1 MFSLIYYAV
10 SLIIKLAPIFE
21 KFIFQTGARV
31 RQFCFLPLV
40 PGVLVARIPV
50 IQATQVQFLGGELRS
65 CFRTTHCCHSE
76 NKRTNY
82 IFFLSDT
89 MVGILTSVKY
99 NKCLQ
104 NQVNHHCFQ
113 KWEDLSIMEKP
124 LLMAHLSCPQHQNK
138 WLGKVVRIQSKFMLF
153 ALYLPTCWQT
163 MSSNFQHW
171 ISQLS
176 VSH

>member
-89 MVGILTSVKY
+89 KHPIEEIRNHGSKQRILPNIK
-99 NKCLQ
+99 
-104 NQVNHHCFQ
+104 
-113 KWEDLSIMEKP
+113 D
-124 LLMAHLSCPQHQNK
+124 
-138 WLGKVVRIQSKFMLF
+138 
-153 ALYLPTCWQT
+153 
-163 MSSNFQHW
+163 
-171 ISQLS
+171 
-176 VSH
+176 VS